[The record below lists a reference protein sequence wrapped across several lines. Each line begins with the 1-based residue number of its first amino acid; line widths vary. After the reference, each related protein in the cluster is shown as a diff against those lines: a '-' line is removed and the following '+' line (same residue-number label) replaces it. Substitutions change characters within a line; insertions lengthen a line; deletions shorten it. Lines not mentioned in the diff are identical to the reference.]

1 MPKIEKA
8 KGRINRKLLLIIAPV
23 LLVIIALAVAAVI
36 IPGRGGNGQLS
47 PEGPAPTG
55 SAPDGSDIS
64 DSLAPTNSWMNF
76 YGLECTLDEQP
87 PPVGTV
93 ITVRDPEGVLCGEF
107 PVIQAGRYGLMP
119 VYGDELATEADEGA
133 VPGDSLDFY
142 INGIK
147 ATVTGPDEPVW
158 TAMGDLKQVNLA
170 ASTTH

>member
-23 LLVIIALAVAAVI
+23 LLVIIALAVAAVV
-36 IPGRGGNGQLS
+36 IPGRGGNGQF
-47 PEGPAPTG
+47 PPGGPTPTG
-55 SAPDGSDIS
+55 SAPDGSDIP

-76 YGLECTLDEQP
+76 YGLECTLDGQP
-87 PPVGTV
+87 LPAGTV

-107 PVIQAGRYGLMP
+107 PVTQAGRYGLMP
-119 VYGDELATEADEGA
+119 VYGDEVSTEADEGA
-133 VPGDSLDFY
+133 VAGDSLDFY

-158 TAMGDLKQVNLA
+158 TAMGDLKQVNPA